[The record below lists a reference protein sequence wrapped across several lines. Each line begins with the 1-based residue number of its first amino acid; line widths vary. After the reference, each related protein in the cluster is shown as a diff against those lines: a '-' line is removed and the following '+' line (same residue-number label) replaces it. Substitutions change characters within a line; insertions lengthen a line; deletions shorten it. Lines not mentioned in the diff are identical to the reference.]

1 MRTRE
6 RAHEATNVFVV
17 VSVVVIL
24 VGTSTSLDDDRG
36 DVDAETTREDDRD
49 RARAFGA
56 RGGVGAIVAN
66 GMTTSEE
73 RVIVCRRAR
82 RDDPDTRRPVLGVP
96 MASVED
102 GDDDAR
108 AREDECEALRAI
120 YGDENVSFARV
131 RDGREDDTV
140 VELALGDGAWR
151 ASATLPVGYPSARA
165 PMDAYALAV
174 RERGARE
181 REVEAWASSA
191 MERVWVENLREPCVY
206 AWAEAVMARAEAA
219 AREGGEEEGGGD
231 GVDASTSEPVS
242 LEDVE
247 AELAVIEAAAATPA
261 GTDAAR
267 ERRDDVRRRLTSH
280 EPVTEKKSV
289 FQAHVCRGVE
299 SVDEVEMV
307 MDILN
312 ESRKVRAATHNILAY
327 RVSRPDGTFYQD
339 HDDDGETAA
348 GGRLLRLLVLAD
360 ARNVVVVVSRWY
372 GGVHL
377 GPARFHVINTAAKVA
392 LESLGEIH
400 QST

>member
-6 RAHEATNVFVV
+6 RAHEATIVFVV

-73 RVIVCRRAR
+73 CVIVCRRAR

-219 AREGGEEEGGGD
+219 AREDGEEEGGGD

>member
-73 RVIVCRRAR
+73 CVIVCRRAR

-219 AREGGEEEGGGD
+219 AREGGEEEGGGE

>member
-1 MRTRE
+1 MRD
-6 RAHEATNVFVV
+6 FC
-17 VSVVVIL
+17 
-24 VGTSTSLDDDRG
+24 G
-36 DVDAETTREDDRD
+36 
-49 RARAFGA
+49 
-56 RGGVGAIVAN
+56 
-66 GMTTSEE
+66 
-73 RVIVCRRAR
+73 RAR

-219 AREGGEEEGGGD
+219 AREDGEEEGGGD
-231 GVDASTSEPVS
+231 GADASTSEPVS

-261 GTDAAR
+261 RTDAAR

>member
-73 RVIVCRRAR
+73 RVIVCGRAR
-82 RDDPDTRRPVLGVP
+82 RDDPDTRRPALGVP

-165 PMDAYALAV
+165 DGCV
-174 RERGARE
+174 RARGSRARGAR
-181 REVEAWASSA
+181 
-191 MERVWVENLREPCVY
+191 
-206 AWAEAVMARAEAA
+206 ARGGGVGELSHG
-219 AREGGEEEGGGD
+219 EGVGGEFEGTVRVRVGGGGD
-231 GVDASTSEPVS
+231 G
-242 LEDVE
+242 
-247 AELAVIEAAAATPA
+247 
-261 GTDAAR
+261 AR
-267 ERRDDVRRRLTSH
+267 
-280 EPVTEKKSV
+280 
-289 FQAHVCRGVE
+289 G
-299 SVDEVEMV
+299 
-307 MDILN
+307 
-312 ESRKVRAATHNILAY
+312 
-327 RVSRPDGTFYQD
+327 GG
-339 HDDDGETAA
+339 GEGRWGG
-348 GGRLLRLLVLAD
+348 GGR
-360 ARNVVVVVSRWY
+360 W
-372 GGVHL
+372 
-377 GPARFHVINTAAKVA
+377 
-392 LESLGEIH
+392 
-400 QST
+400 

>member
-6 RAHEATNVFVV
+6 RAHEATIVFVV
-17 VSVVVIL
+17 IVIL

-73 RVIVCRRAR
+73 CVIVCRRAR

-219 AREGGEEEGGGD
+219 AREDGEEEGGGD
-231 GVDASTSEPVS
+231 GVDASRAEPVS

-261 GTDAAR
+261 RTDAAR

>member
-73 RVIVCRRAR
+73 CVIVCRRAR

-219 AREGGEEEGGGD
+219 AREDGEEEGDGD
-231 GVDASTSEPVS
+231 GVDASRAEPVS

>member
-6 RAHEATNVFVV
+6 RAHEATIVFVV
-17 VSVVVIL
+17 IVIL

-56 RGGVGAIVAN
+56 TRRVGAIVAN
-66 GMTTSEE
+66 GMTTSEGMIDGPP
-73 RVIVCRRAR
+73 RQTPSRSRR
-82 RDDPDTRRPVLGVP
+82 P

-120 YGDENVSFARV
+120 YGDENVAFARV

-219 AREGGEEEGGGD
+219 AREDGEEEGGGD

>member
-1 MRTRE
+1 M
-6 RAHEATNVFVV
+6 
-17 VSVVVIL
+17 
-24 VGTSTSLDDDRG
+24 
-36 DVDAETTREDDRD
+36 
-49 RARAFGA
+49 
-56 RGGVGAIVAN
+56 
-66 GMTTSEE
+66 
-73 RVIVCRRAR
+73 
-82 RDDPDTRRPVLGVP
+82 
-96 MASVED
+96 
-102 GDDDAR
+102 
-108 AREDECEALRAI
+108 
-120 YGDENVSFARV
+120 
-131 RDGREDDTV
+131 
-140 VELALGDGAWR
+140 
-151 ASATLPVGYPSARA
+151 
-165 PMDAYALAV
+165 
-174 RERGARE
+174 
-181 REVEAWASSA
+181 
-191 MERVWVENLREPCVY
+191 
-206 AWAEAVMARAEAA
+206 
-219 AREGGEEEGGGD
+219 
-231 GVDASTSEPVS
+231 S

-261 GTDAAR
+261 RTDAAR

>member
-6 RAHEATNVFVV
+6 RAHEATIV
-17 VSVVVIL
+17 VVVIVSVIV
-24 VGTSTSLDDDRG
+24 VGTSTSFDDDRG

-73 RVIVCRRAR
+73 CVIVCRRAR

-174 RERGARE
+174 KRRGARE

-219 AREGGEEEGGGD
+219 AREDGEEEGGGD

-261 GTDAAR
+261 RTDAAR

>member
-6 RAHEATNVFVV
+6 RAHEATIVFVV
-17 VSVVVIL
+17 IVIL

-73 RVIVCRRAR
+73 CVIVCRRAR

-120 YGDENVSFARV
+120 YGDENVAFARV
-131 RDGREDDTV
+131 RDGREEATV

-219 AREGGEEEGGGD
+219 AREDGEEEGDGD
-231 GVDASTSEPVS
+231 GVDASRAEPVS

-261 GTDAAR
+261 RTDAAR

>member
-6 RAHEATNVFVV
+6 RAHEATIVV
-17 VSVVVIL
+17 VVIVIL

-73 RVIVCRRAR
+73 CVIVCRRAR

-174 RERGARE
+174 KRRGARE

-219 AREGGEEEGGGD
+219 AREDGEEEGGGD

>member
-1 MRTRE
+1 VRTRE
-6 RAHEATNVFVV
+6 RAHEATIVV
-17 VSVVVIL
+17 VVIVIL

-73 RVIVCRRAR
+73 CVIVCRRAR

-219 AREGGEEEGGGD
+219 AREDGEEEGDGD
-231 GVDASTSEPVS
+231 GVDASRAEPVS